1 MNKWPV
7 MSRLRASNSLQH
19 VLAVLGVY
27 ILTVGALFIGSDL
40 LGSYWTARRPDL
52 AIAINVFKVVGFVSV
67 TALMLYVAL
76 RRWQREFEASER
88 REAQQRQQLRALDQF
103 RVNIIDNALVWINV
117 LDPQGRITVWNKAGE
132 QISGYGRDEVLGNPA
147 IWEWLYPD
155 PDYRASIGAK
165 VTEILEHGTEVE
177 GFETRI
183 RASNGQ
189 DKIIAWNSRRFFDE
203 DGTMMGSIAIGQ
215 DISARKQA
223 EHALIERERQ
233 LATLMSNLPGMAYRC
248 VNDSHWTMK
257 FVSDGSLALTG
268 YPPVALVNNAKT
280 HFGDIAHPDDR
291 ERIWDEVQQA
301 IGEDRSFAM
310 EYRIIR
316 QDGTERW
323 VWEQGRSVAVDGDS
337 YIEGLIFDI
346 TDRKCMEQELE
357 RLATHD
363 SLTGLYNR
371 HELMRR
377 LHEDVARAERYQH
390 PLCVL
395 IIDIDN
401 FKQVNDQFGHQAGDE
416 VLCHFGALLSETIR
430 KVDYAGRYGGEEL
443 VAVLPQTCLQEGI
456 EIAERLRRQV
466 ESERWSQAGGN
477 LGTITIS
484 IGVVAYPDFKGTV
497 EELFFAADLALYR
510 AKNGGRN
517 QVCIAA

>member
-1 MNKWPV
+1 MN
-7 MSRLRASNSLQH
+7 RLRASHSPLH
-19 VLAVLGVY
+19 ALAVLGVY
-27 ILTVGALFIGSDL
+27 ILVAGTLFIGSDL
-40 LGSYWTARRPDL
+40 LGSYWAVRRPDL
-52 AIAINVFKVVGFVSV
+52 ATAISISQGLGFVFV
-67 TALMLYVAL
+67 TALMLYMVL
-76 RRWQREFEASER
+76 WRWQREFEASER
-88 REAQQRQQLRALDQF
+88 REAQQRQQLRVLDQF
-103 RVNIIDNALVWINV
+103 RVNVIDNALVWINV
-117 LDPQGRITVWNKAGE
+117 LDPEGRVTVWNKAAE

-155 PDYRASIGAK
+155 PAYRASIGAK
-165 VTEILEHGTEVE
+165 VMEILEHGTEVE

-203 DGTMMGSIAIGQ
+203 DGTMTGSIAIGQ

-248 VNDSHWTMK
+248 INDSHWTMK
-257 FVSDGSLALTG
+257 FVSDGCLSLTG
-268 YPPVALVNNAKT
+268 YPPAALVNNAKT
-280 HFGDIAHPDDR
+280 YFADLTHPDDR
-291 ERIWDEVQQA
+291 QPLWEAVQQA
-301 IGEDRSFAM
+301 ISEDRSFAM

-323 VWEQGRSVAVDGDS
+323 VWEQGRSVTVDGNS

-346 TDRKCMEQELE
+346 TDRKSMEQELE

-371 HELMRR
+371 HKLMHR
-377 LHEDVARAERYQH
+377 LHEDVARAQRYQH

-395 IIDIDN
+395 LIDIDN
-401 FKQVNDQFGHQAGDE
+401 FKLVNDQFGHQAGDE
-416 VLCHFGALLSETIR
+416 VLRRIGALLGETIR
-430 KVDYAGRYGGEEL
+430 DVDYAGRYGGEEL
-443 VAVLPQTCLQEGI
+443 VIVLPETCKHVGL
-456 EIAERLRRQV
+456 EIAERLRSHI
-466 ESERWSQAGGN
+466 ESEHWAQAGGN

-484 IGVVAYPDFKGTV
+484 VGVVAYPDLKGTV
-497 EELFFAADLALYR
+497 EELFLAADLALYR
-510 AKNGGRN
+510 AKKGGRN